1 MKRRVPA
8 FLAACLALAVALAP
22 GLADARAGSGSSMG
36 SRGMRTYSAPPPTN
50 TSPFTAAPMQRSMTP
65 QAPAAPSY
73 APSPSM
79 NPGYA
84 QPYRA
89 GSPFMSGLLGGL
101 VGAGI
106 GGLLFGHGMFGGIG
120 GFGSIIGLLI
130 QLLILFFI
138 VRLVLRLVFSRQPAF
153 AGFGSYARNATPPPG
168 AGQVRNAGPGAGPG
182 APPVTITRTDYEAF
196 ERLLKDVQAA
206 WSAQDLNRLRGLATP
221 EMVGYFGEQLAEQSS
236 QGVRNTVTDVKL
248 EQGDLAEAWSEG
260 SREYA
265 TVAMRF
271 SMLDATRDQS
281 GRVVAGSDRERTQ
294 ATELWTFLRSPGGR
308 WVLSAIQQA
317 R

>member
-1 MKRRVPA
+1 MMRRLPA
-8 FLAACLALAVALAP
+8 FLAASLALAVALAP
-22 GLADARAGSGSSMG
+22 ALADARAGSGSSMG
-36 SRGMRTYSAPPPTN
+36 SRGARTYSAPPPTN

-73 APSPSM
+73 APPAM

-84 QPYRA
+84 QPYRS

-138 VRLVLRLVFSRQPAF
+138 VRFVLRLVFSRQPAF
-153 AGFGSYARNATPPPG
+153 AGFGGYARNATPPPG
-168 AGQVRNAGPGAGPG
+168 PGTGPGMVRSAGPS

-221 EMVGYFGEQLAEQSS
+221 EMVGYFGEQLAEQAS

-248 EQGDLAEAWSEG
+248 EQGDLSEAWSEG

-271 SMLDATRDQS
+271 SMLDVTRDPS
-281 GRVVAGSDRERTQ
+281 GRVVAGSERERTQ